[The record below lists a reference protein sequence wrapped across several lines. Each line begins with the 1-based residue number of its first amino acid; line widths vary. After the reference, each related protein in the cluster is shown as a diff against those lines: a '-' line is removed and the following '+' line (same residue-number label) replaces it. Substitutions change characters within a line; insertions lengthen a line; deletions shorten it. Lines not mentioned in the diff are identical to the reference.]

1 MRELDSELIE
11 VINGFLDA
19 MDFNVVRNDK
29 LIYLV
34 DDNDNTQYVL
44 RYSFMSN
51 TITYRDILIKEIKQF
66 FPVRYIEAEEILE
79 NWFSKKFRVIV
90 DDMDMKCLLQM
101 CYDMMDGNYDS
112 YSDEE
117 LITEVKEYYPEL
129 LEE

>member
-1 MRELDSELIE
+1 MRELDPKLIE

-19 MDFNVVRNDK
+19 MDFDVARNDK

-44 RYSFMSN
+44 RYSFMDN
-51 TITYRDILIKEIKQF
+51 TIIYRDILIKEIKQF

-90 DDMDMKCLLQM
+90 DDMDMKWI
-101 CYDMMDGNYDS
+101 GNHNI
-112 YSDEE
+112 E
-117 LITEVKEYYPEL
+117 L
-129 LEE
+129 

>member
-19 MDFNVVRNDK
+19 MDFDVVRNDK

-90 DDMDMKCLLQM
+90 DDMDMKWI
-101 CYDMMDGNYDS
+101 GNHNI
-112 YSDEE
+112 E
-117 LITEVKEYYPEL
+117 L
-129 LEE
+129 

>member
-1 MRELDSELIE
+1 MRELDPELIE

-19 MDFNVVRNDK
+19 MDFDVVRNDK

-90 DDMDMKCLLQM
+90 DDMDMKWI
-101 CYDMMDGNYDS
+101 GNHNI
-112 YSDEE
+112 E
-117 LITEVKEYYPEL
+117 L
-129 LEE
+129 

>member
-19 MDFNVVRNDK
+19 MDFDVVRNDK

-44 RYSFMSN
+44 RYSFMDN

-66 FPVRYIEAEEILE
+66 FPVRYLEAEEILE
-79 NWFSKKFRVIV
+79 NWFSKKFKVIV
-90 DDMDMKCLLQM
+90 DDMDMKWIG
-101 CYDMMDGNYDS
+101 DHNI
-112 YSDEE
+112 E
-117 LITEVKEYYPEL
+117 L
-129 LEE
+129 

>member
-1 MRELDSELIE
+1 MRELDPELIE

-90 DDMDMKCLLQM
+90 DDMDMKWI
-101 CYDMMDGNYDS
+101 GNHNI
-112 YSDEE
+112 E
-117 LITEVKEYYPEL
+117 L
-129 LEE
+129 

>member
-1 MRELDSELIE
+1 MRELDPKLIE

-19 MDFNVVRNDK
+19 MDFDVVRNDK

-90 DDMDMKCLLQM
+90 DDMDMKWI
-101 CYDMMDGNYDS
+101 GNHNI
-112 YSDEE
+112 E
-117 LITEVKEYYPEL
+117 L
-129 LEE
+129 

>member
-19 MDFNVVRNDK
+19 MDFDVVRNDK

-66 FPVRYIEAEEILE
+66 FPVRYLEAEEILE

-90 DDMDMKCLLQM
+90 DDMDMKWI
-101 CYDMMDGNYDS
+101 GNHNI
-112 YSDEE
+112 E
-117 LITEVKEYYPEL
+117 L
-129 LEE
+129 

>member
-19 MDFNVVRNDK
+19 MDLDVVRNDK

-44 RYSFMSN
+44 RYSFIDN
-51 TITYRDILIKEIKQF
+51 TIIYRDILIKEIKQF
-66 FPVRYIEAEEILE
+66 FPVRYLEAEEILE

-90 DDMDMKCLLQM
+90 DDMETKWM
-101 CYDMMDGNYDS
+101 GNHNI
-112 YSDEE
+112 E
-117 LITEVKEYYPEL
+117 L
-129 LEE
+129 

>member
-90 DDMDMKCLLQM
+90 DDMDMKWI
-101 CYDMMDGNYDS
+101 GNHNI
-112 YSDEE
+112 E
-117 LITEVKEYYPEL
+117 L
-129 LEE
+129 

>member
-19 MDFNVVRNDK
+19 MDFDVVRNDK

-79 NWFSKKFRVIV
+79 NWFSKKFKVIV
-90 DDMDMKCLLQM
+90 DDMDMKWIG
-101 CYDMMDGNYDS
+101 DHNI
-112 YSDEE
+112 E
-117 LITEVKEYYPEL
+117 L
-129 LEE
+129 

>member
-44 RYSFMSN
+44 KYDFINN
-51 TITYRDILIKEIKQF
+51 TIIYRDILIKEIKQF

-90 DDMDMKCLLQM
+90 DDMDMKWI
-101 CYDMMDGNYDS
+101 GNHNI
-112 YSDEE
+112 E
-117 LITEVKEYYPEL
+117 L
-129 LEE
+129 

>member
-19 MDFNVVRNDK
+19 MDFDVVRNDK

-44 RYSFMSN
+44 RYSFIDNS
-51 TITYRDILIKEIKQF
+51 IIYRDILIKEIKQF
-66 FPVRYIEAEEILE
+66 FPVRYLEAEEILE

-90 DDMDMKCLLQM
+90 DDMDMKWIG
-101 CYDMMDGNYDS
+101 DHNI
-112 YSDEE
+112 E
-117 LITEVKEYYPEL
+117 L
-129 LEE
+129 

>member
-1 MRELDSELIE
+1 MRELDPELIE

-19 MDFNVVRNDK
+19 MDFDVVRNDK

-66 FPVRYIEAEEILE
+66 FPVRYLEAEEILE

-90 DDMDMKCLLQM
+90 DDMDMKWI
-101 CYDMMDGNYDS
+101 GNHNI
-112 YSDEE
+112 E
-117 LITEVKEYYPEL
+117 L
-129 LEE
+129 

>member
-19 MDFNVVRNDK
+19 MDFDVVRNDK

-44 RYSFMSN
+44 KYDFINN
-51 TITYRDILIKEIKQF
+51 TIIYRDILIKEIKQF
-66 FPVRYIEAEEILE
+66 FPVRYLEAEEKLE

-90 DDMDMKCLLQM
+90 DDMDMKWI
-101 CYDMMDGNYDS
+101 GNHNI
-112 YSDEE
+112 E
-117 LITEVKEYYPEL
+117 L
-129 LEE
+129 

>member
-19 MDFNVVRNDK
+19 MDFDVVRNDK

-44 RYSFMSN
+44 RYSFMDN
-51 TITYRDILIKEIKQF
+51 TIIYRDILIKEIKQF
-66 FPVRYIEAEEILE
+66 FPVRYLEAEEILE

-90 DDMDMKCLLQM
+90 DDMDMKWI
-101 CYDMMDGNYDS
+101 GNHNI
-112 YSDEE
+112 E
-117 LITEVKEYYPEL
+117 L
-129 LEE
+129 

>member
-1 MRELDSELIE
+1 MRELDPKLIE

-19 MDFNVVRNDK
+19 TDFDVVRNDK

-90 DDMDMKCLLQM
+90 DDMDMKWI
-101 CYDMMDGNYDS
+101 GNHNI
-112 YSDEE
+112 E
-117 LITEVKEYYPEL
+117 L
-129 LEE
+129 

>member
-1 MRELDSELIE
+1 MRKLDSELIE

-44 RYSFMSN
+44 RYSFIDN
-51 TITYRDILIKEIKQF
+51 TIIYRDILIKEIKQF
-66 FPVRYIEAEEILE
+66 FPVRYLEAEEILE

-90 DDMDMKCLLQM
+90 DDMDMKWI
-101 CYDMMDGNYDS
+101 GNHNI
-112 YSDEE
+112 E
-117 LITEVKEYYPEL
+117 L
-129 LEE
+129 

>member
-19 MDFNVVRNDK
+19 MDFDVVRNDK

-66 FPVRYIEAEEILE
+66 FPIRYLEAEEILE

-90 DDMDMKCLLQM
+90 DDMDMKWI
-101 CYDMMDGNYDS
+101 GNHNI
-112 YSDEE
+112 E
-117 LITEVKEYYPEL
+117 L
-129 LEE
+129 

>member
-19 MDFNVVRNDK
+19 MDFDVVRNDK

-44 RYSFMSN
+44 RYSFIDN

-90 DDMDMKCLLQM
+90 DDMDMKWI
-101 CYDMMDGNYDS
+101 GNHNI
-112 YSDEE
+112 E
-117 LITEVKEYYPEL
+117 L
-129 LEE
+129 

>member
-1 MRELDSELIE
+1 MRELDPELIE

-19 MDFNVVRNDK
+19 MDFDVVRNDK

-44 RYSFMSN
+44 RYSFMDN
-51 TITYRDILIKEIKQF
+51 TIIYRDILIKEIKQF

-90 DDMDMKCLLQM
+90 DDMDRKWI
-101 CYDMMDGNYDS
+101 GNHNI
-112 YSDEE
+112 E
-117 LITEVKEYYPEL
+117 L
-129 LEE
+129 